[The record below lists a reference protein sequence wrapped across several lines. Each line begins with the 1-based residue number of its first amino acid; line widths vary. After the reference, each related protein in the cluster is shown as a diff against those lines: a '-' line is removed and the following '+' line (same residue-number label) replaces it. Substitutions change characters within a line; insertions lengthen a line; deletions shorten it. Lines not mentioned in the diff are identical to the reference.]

1 MRGTKLLWFS
11 TFGNNTLSVF
21 SNSFY

>member
-11 TFGNNTLSVF
+11 TFGNNILSVF